1 MAPNTGNVR
10 AELVREVAEFSGISP
25 ADAEERLRGS
35 GERFR
40 DEWTARVTD
49 PKNPAALAEFYNQSD
64 AELFELA
71 EWHASDLIHHRTLV
85 VRDFA
90 LERGGRCYLD
100 YGSGIGSDALAFA
113 DAGFEVTLADVSDRL
128 LAFAAWRCQRRGI
141 NVRTIDLKREEL
153 PPNAFDAAICF
164 DVLEHIPEPV
174 AIVRKIGRAMREDGL
189 LAVHAPFGPD
199 PDRPMHVVHSDV
211 VTPRMRALGFQPVDR
226 DFPSY
231 VWAPKLYRKQT
242 GSALDR
248 LGYFVYDG
256 YLNNGF
262 GARLAAVYR
271 RTFRRAAP
279 GIGDANG
286 AAGVRS

>member
-1 MAPNTGNVR
+1 MAPHTGDVR
-10 AELVREVAEFSGISP
+10 ADLAHEVAEFLGIP
-25 ADAEERLRGS
+25 TADAEDRLRGS

-40 DEWTARVTD
+40 EEWTTRVTD
-49 PKNPAALAEFYNQSD
+49 PANPAALAEFYNQSD

-85 VRDFA
+85 VRDVA
-90 LERGGRCYLD
+90 LERPGRRYLD

-113 DAGFEVTLADVSDRL
+113 DAGFDVTLADVSDRL
-128 LAFAAWRCQRRGI
+128 LAFAAWRCRRRGV
-141 NVRTIDLKREEL
+141 NARTIDLKREEL
-153 PPNAFDAAICF
+153 PRDTFDAAICF

-211 VTPRMRALGFQPVDR
+211 VTPRMRALGFQPLDR
-226 DFPSY
+226 EFPSY

-242 GSALDR
+242 GRAIDR

-256 YLNNGF
+256 YLNNGL

-271 RTFRRAAP
+271 RTFKRPAQVVDAP
-279 GIGDANG
+279 PARGADA
-286 AAGVRS
+286 